1 MKVTNDRIFL
11 PGLQPAMTTT
21 FYGVERQKQASSPVF
36 NLFLRLLSSN
46 WTWGRLTLVLPD
58 GSHRRMVGKETG
70 HAAVLN
76 VRSYNFAARV
86 LKGGDIGFAEG
97 YMAGEWDTP
106 DLAILL
112 ETLVNNY
119 DHIRRLFDGNPLMNG
134 INWLGHRLNRNSR
147 SGSRRNIHAHYDL
160 GNAFYAAW
168 LDPSMTY
175 SSARFERMD
184 QSLEDAQQAKYASLA
199 RLMDLQPG
207 HSVLEIGCGWG
218 GFAEFAAREI
228 GAVVT
233 GVTISREQHDFARR
247 RLFEAGLAD
256 RADIRLIDYRDVE
269 GRFDRVASIEMFE
282 AVGREYW
289 PTYFAKVREVLKPGG
304 RVGLQVITIQEDLF
318 DEYDDRT
325 DFIQKYVFPGGSL
338 PSEARMAPVLDRAG
352 LSTAGVERFGFDYA
366 DTLAEWARRFEA
378 AWGDIVRNGAGFDD
392 RFRRLWRF
400 YLAYCEA
407 GFRSGRT
414 DVIQMALERA

>member
-1 MKVTNDRIFL
+1 
-11 PGLQPAMTTT
+11 
-21 FYGVERQKQASSPVF
+21 
-36 NLFLRLLSSN
+36 
-46 WTWGRLTLVLPD
+46 
-58 GSHRRMVGKETG
+58 
-70 HAAVLN
+70 
-76 VRSYNFAARV
+76 
-86 LKGGDIGFAEG
+86 
-97 YMAGEWDTP
+97 MAGEWDTP

-119 DHIRRLFDGNPLMNG
+119 DHIRRLFDGNPVMNLV
-134 INWLGHRLNRNSR
+134 NWLGHRLNRNSR
-147 SGSRRNIHAHYDL
+147 RGSRRNIHAHYDL
-160 GNAFYAAW
+160 GNAFYGAW

-175 SSARFERMD
+175 SSARYERPG
-184 QSLEDAQQAKYASLA
+184 QSLQDAQRVKYVSLA
-199 RLMDLQPG
+199 RMMDLQPG

-218 GFAEFAAREI
+218 GFAEFAAREV

-233 GVTISREQHDFARR
+233 GVTISREQHDYARR

-289 PTYFAKVREVLKPGG
+289 PTYFQKVHEVLTPGG
-304 RVGLQVITIQEDLF
+304 RAGLQIITIQDDLF
-318 DEYDDRT
+318 DEYDART

-338 PSEARMAPVLDRAG
+338 PSEARMAPDISGAG
-352 LSTAGVERFGFDYA
+352 LVEAGIVRFGGDYA
-366 DTLAEWARRFEA
+366 ETLAEWARRFES
-378 AWGDIVRNGAGFDD
+378 AWGEIVRTEASFDD
-392 RFRRLWRF
+392 RFHRLWRF

-414 DVIQMALERA
+414 DVIQMALQRA

>member
-1 MKVTNDRIFL
+1 
-11 PGLQPAMTTT
+11 MTTT
-21 FYGVERQKQASSPVF
+21 FYGAREAGPSSAVF
-36 NLFLRLLSSN
+36 GLLLRLLSSN

-58 GSHRRMVGKETG
+58 GSSRQLSGKEPG
-70 HAAVLN
+70 HAAVMN
-76 VRSYNFAARV
+76 IRSYNFAARV
-86 LKGGDIGFAEG
+86 LKGGDIGFAEA
-97 YMAGEWDTP
+97 YMAGEWDSP
-106 DLAILL
+106 QLAVLL

-119 DHIRRLFDGNPLMNG
+119 DHIRRLFDGNRVVNA

-147 SGSRRNIHAHYDL
+147 RGSRRNIHAHYDL
-160 GNAFYAAW
+160 GNAFYASW

-175 SSARFERMD
+175 SSARFERPGL
-184 QSLEDAQQAKYASLA
+184 SLQEAQRAKYASLA
-199 RLMDLQPG
+199 RMMDLQPG

-218 GFAEFAAREI
+218 GFAEFAAREV

-233 GVTISREQHDFARR
+233 GVTISREQHDYARR
-247 RLFEAGLAD
+247 RLFEAGLAE

-289 PTYFAKVREVLKPGG
+289 PTYFDKVREVLAPGG
-304 RVGLQVITIQEDLF
+304 RAGLQIITIQDDLF
-318 DEYDDRT
+318 DEYDART

-352 LSTAGVERFGFDYA
+352 LSVAGVERFGVDYA

-414 DVIQMALERA
+414 DVIQMALERP

>member
-1 MKVTNDRIFL
+1 
-11 PGLQPAMTTT
+11 MTTT
-21 FYGVERQKQASSPVF
+21 FYGAREAGASSAVF
-36 NLFLRLLSSN
+36 GLLLRLLSSN

-58 GSHRRMVGKETG
+58 GSSRQLSGKEPG
-70 HAAVLN
+70 HAAVMN
-76 VRSYNFAARV
+76 IRSYRFAARV
-86 LKGGDIGFAEG
+86 LKSGDIGFAEA
-97 YMAGEWDTP
+97 YMAGEWDSP
-106 DLAILL
+106 ELAVLL

-119 DHIRRLFDGNPLMNG
+119 DHIRRLFDGNPVMNA

-147 SGSRRNIHAHYDL
+147 RGSRRNIHAHYDL
-160 GNAFYAAW
+160 GNAFYASW

-175 SSARFERMD
+175 SSARFERPG
-184 QSLEDAQQAKYASLA
+184 QSLQDAQRAKYASLA
-199 RLMDLQPG
+199 RMMDLQPG

-228 GAVVT
+228 GASVT

-256 RADIRLIDYRDVE
+256 KADIQLIDYRDV
-269 GRFDRVASIEMFE
+269 GGHFDRVASIEMFE

-289 PTYFAKVREVLKPGG
+289 PTYFAKVRDVLKPGG
-304 RVGLQVITIQEDLF
+304 RAGLQVITIQDALF
-318 DEYDDRT
+318 DEYDART

-338 PSEARMAPVLDRAG
+338 PSEAKLAPVVAGAG
-352 LSTAGVERFGFDYA
+352 LVWGQTERFGRDYA

-378 AWGDIVRNGAGFDD
+378 AWGDIGRAGGGFDE

-407 GFRSGRT
+407 GFRSRRT
-414 DVIQMALERA
+414 DVIQLTLDRAS